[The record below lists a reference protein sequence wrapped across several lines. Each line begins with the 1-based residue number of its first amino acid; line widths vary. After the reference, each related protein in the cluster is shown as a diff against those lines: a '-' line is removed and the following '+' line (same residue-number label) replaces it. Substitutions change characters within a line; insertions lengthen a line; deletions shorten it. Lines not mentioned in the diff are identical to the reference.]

1 MGQDILDIPS
11 KTAPHLNGS
20 HEDGHLDLKELLKVL
35 SLVKNGKL
43 DVRMPV
49 TQTGITGRIC
59 EAVNDIIDM
68 NERLVAE
75 ISSAKI
81 TIGKKGNLSK
91 RIELPDVPLEISGHP
106 LKGEFLRI
114 AKESNQMLSK
124 LRLFSMEVTRVARQV
139 GSEGKLGEQAKIKGV
154 AGVWA
159 EMTDSVNQMATNL
172 TGQIRGIAKVATDL
186 RQQKERLQ
194 VINNDLMLL
203 NLDLEQRVL
212 DRTIGLENL
221 NHQLKSL
228 NLSKDQFI
236 SVLSHDLRNPFTALL
251 IASGKL
257 SEGSESLTAAQ
268 IKQLSQIVNRTAN
281 KLVNQLNEVIE
292 WAKKQSKKANFNPE
306 EVHLSMGIEAALELL
321 KPNAAQKKI
330 KLQNRVPKDIF
341 VKADSLMLRSIV
353 QNLVTNA
360 IKYTLQGGSVII
372 NARLD
377 DQRACIFVSDSGV
390 GMAPEMREK
399 LFNEHN
405 GEPILGTNNERGS
418 GLGLMLVNDFVLQ
431 HGGTIEVESAIG
443 KGTTFKFTIP
453 AVKGK

>member
-1 MGQDILDIPS
+1 VNKNDKLVPEIPVKIL
-11 KTAPHLNGS
+11 
-20 HEDGHLDLKELLKVL
+20 
-35 SLVKNGKL
+35 LV
-43 DVRMPV
+43 DD
-49 TQTGITGRIC
+49 
-59 EAVNDIIDM
+59 ND
-68 NERLVAE
+68 N
-75 ISSAKI
+75 
-81 TIGKKGNLSK
+81 NL
-91 RIELPDVPLEISGHP
+91 
-106 LKGEFLRI
+106 
-114 AKESNQMLSK
+114 M
-124 LRLFSMEVTRVARQV
+124 SMEVALEREDYVFLKANSGREALRILLHEEDLSLILLDVKMPTMDGYETAELIYQRD
-139 GSEGKLGEQAKIKGV
+139 KLKDIPIIFITAHDYEEAAMFKGYQAGAVDFVRKPFNPELLRSKVSIF
-154 AGVWA
+154 A
-159 EMTDSVNQMATNL
+159 ELFKKNRL
-172 TGQIRGIAKVATDL
+172 L
-186 RQQKERLQ
+186 RQQEERLQ

-212 DRTIGLENL
+212 DRTIELENL

-228 NLSKDQFI
+228 NLSKDQFL

-251 IASGKL
+251 IASAKL
-257 SEGSESLTAAQ
+257 SEEPENLTVTQ
-268 IKQLSQIVNRTAN
+268 IKQLSQIVNRTSN

-306 EVHLSMGIEAALELL
+306 KVHLIMGIEQALELL

-330 KLQNRVPKDIF
+330 RLQNRAPKDIF

-360 IKYTLQGGSVII
+360 IKYTPQGGSVTI
-372 NARLD
+372 NAKLD
-377 DQRACIFVSDSGV
+377 DHMASILVSDSGV

-405 GEPILGTNNERGS
+405 GASILGTNNERGS

-431 HGGTIEVESAIG
+431 HGGTIEVESTVG